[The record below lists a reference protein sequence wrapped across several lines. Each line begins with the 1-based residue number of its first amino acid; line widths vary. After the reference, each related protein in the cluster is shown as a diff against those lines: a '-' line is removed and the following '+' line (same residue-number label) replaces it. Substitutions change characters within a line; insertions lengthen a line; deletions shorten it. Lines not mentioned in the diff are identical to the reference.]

1 MKKNKKVPLAKKP
14 LLVLSRR
21 AVLGWGGVI
30 FLICAWMFVIGVLVG
45 RGTAPVKFDVD
56 KLQETLKASKRNL
69 AKQEQGRTQKE
80 AGIEKDKTK
89 LDFYEALEENR
100 EDVKINKK
108 KPPQEA
114 LKKEEPPV
122 EKKRPVTDVESAKIK
137 IQTPKT
143 VTAKPPPKRQIV
155 SKSKAEP
162 AVKVYTIQAAS
173 VRAAGDADKL
183 VTKLKAQGFPAYRAI
198 GKIPGKGIWYR
209 VRVGEYKSRA
219 DARRMLE
226 KLKKAG
232 IQPIIVEK

>member
-1 MKKNKKVPLAKKP
+1 MAGEHPHYSENDL
-14 LLVLSRR
+14 
-21 AVLGWGGVI
+21 
-30 FLICAWMFVIGVLVG
+30 
-45 RGTAPVKFDVD
+45 
-56 KLQETLKASKRNL
+56 ETLRTVL
-69 AKQEQGRTQKE
+69 RLQGEGRSE
-80 AGIEKDKTK
+80 AEIAEHGRVV
-89 LDFYEALEENR
+89 A
-100 EDVKINKK
+100 
-108 KPPQEA
+108 
-114 LKKEEPPV
+114 
-122 EKKRPVTDVESAKIK
+122 
-137 IQTPKT
+137 
-143 VTAKPPPKRQIV
+143 AKPPPKRQIV

>member
-1 MKKNKKVPLAKKP
+1 MPLAKKP
-14 LLVLSRR
+14 LLVLSRK

-56 KLQETLKASKRNL
+56 QLQETFKASKQNL
-69 AKQEQGRTQKE
+69 AKQEQGGAQKE
-80 AGIEKDKTK
+80 VGIEKDKTQ

-100 EDVKINKK
+100 EDVKINKT
-108 KPPQEA
+108 KPSQKTI
-114 LKKEEPPV
+114 KKEEPLA
-122 EKKRPVTDVESAKIK
+122 EKMPPITGGKSAKSN

-143 VTAKPPPKRQIV
+143 VPAKPPPKRQMA
-155 SKSKAEP
+155 SNGKTEP
-162 AVKVYTIQAAS
+162 VGNIYTIQAAS

-183 VTKLKAQGFPAYRAI
+183 IAKLKSQGFPAYRAI

-232 IQPIIVEK
+232 VRPIIVEK

>member
-56 KLQETLKASKRNL
+56 KLQKTFKASKQNL
-69 AKQEQGRTQKE
+69 AKQGLGRTQNE
-80 AGIEKDKTK
+80 VGIEKDKTQ

-100 EDVKINKK
+100 EDVKINKT
-108 KPPQEA
+108 KPSQEA
-114 LKKEEPPV
+114 IKKEEPPV
-122 EKKRPVTDVESAKIK
+122 GKKRPISDGKSAKIK

-143 VTAKPPPKRQIV
+143 VQTKSLPKRRIA
-155 SKSKAEP
+155 SKSKTEP
-162 AVKVYTIQAAS
+162 AVNVYTIQAAS

-183 VTKLKAQGFPAYRAI
+183 IAKLKAQGFPAYRAI

-209 VRVGEYKSRA
+209 VRVGDYKSRA

-232 IQPIIVEK
+232 LKPIIVEK

>member
-56 KLQETLKASKRNL
+56 KLQERFNASKQNL
-69 AKQEQGRTQKE
+69 AKQEQGRMQKDV
-80 AGIEKDKTK
+80 GIEKDKTQ

-100 EDVKINKK
+100 EDVKIYKT
-108 KPPQEA
+108 KPSQEA
-114 LKKEEPPV
+114 IKKEDPPV
-122 EKKRPVTDVESAKIK
+122 EKKLPITDGKSAKSN
-137 IQTPKT
+137 IQTSKT
-143 VTAKPPPKRQIV
+143 VPAKPPSKQQIA

-162 AVKVYTIQAAS
+162 AVNVYTIQAAS

-183 VTKLKAQGFPAYRAI
+183 IAKLKAQGFPAYRAI